1 MTSYVLLVQKNDPD
15 DTLVEYRMCAQVLGN
30 CLSPTIATYGIR
42 KTVENADED
51 V

>member
-1 MTSYVLLVQKNDPD
+1 MTSYVFIGTEKCTD

-30 CLSPTIATYGIR
+30 CLSAAIATFGIR